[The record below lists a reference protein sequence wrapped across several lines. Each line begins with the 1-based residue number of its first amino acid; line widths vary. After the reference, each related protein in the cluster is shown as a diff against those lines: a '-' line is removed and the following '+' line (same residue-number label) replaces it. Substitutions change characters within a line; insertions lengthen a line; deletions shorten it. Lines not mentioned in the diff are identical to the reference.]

1 MKTRGFTL
9 LELIVVVAVFGVFA
23 AMAYGGLN
31 YVLTARRSLEVSLD
45 RTAEWQKAFQR
56 VRNDLE
62 LATPRASRDG
72 FGAPE
77 PAFVFED
84 FGARIVFTRSGWRNP
99 LSLPRPSLER
109 VVYRFDDRQREFV
122 RETWR
127 VLDRAE
133 DNEPLKLV
141 VLTGV
146 DDARWRFMDRNRA
159 WQERWPPPSTSTGA
173 AANTLMPL
181 AIELTLESKDFGEV
195 IWLLRPG
202 VEPATVIPDPGGG
215 GGGGSGSGGGG
226 NGNGSGNG
234 NGNGGSGGGGSG
246 EVGQIGNAPGGTQ

>member
-1 MKTRGFTL
+1 MKARGFTL

-31 YVLTARRSLEVSLD
+31 YVLTARKTLEVSLD

-62 LATPRASRDG
+62 LVTPRAARNG
-72 FGAPE
+72 FGQAE
-77 PAFVFED
+77 PAFLFEE
-84 FGARIVFTRSGWRNP
+84 FGARIEFTRSGWRNP

-109 VVYRFDDRQREFV
+109 VVYRFDDRNRELL

-141 VLTGV
+141 VLQGI
-146 DDARWRFMDRNRA
+146 DDARWRFMDRTRA
-159 WQERWPPPSTSTGA
+159 WQERWPPQSNSTSATSGSA
-173 AANTLMPL
+173 STLIPL

-195 IWLLRPG
+195 VWLLRSG
-202 VEPATVIPDPGGG
+202 VESASANTDSPPPTPPRQCNPGEEPVI
-215 GGGGSGSGGGG
+215 
-226 NGNGSGNG
+226 
-234 NGNGGSGGGGSG
+234 G
-246 EVGQIGNAPGGTQ
+246 EVNGAPSCVKT